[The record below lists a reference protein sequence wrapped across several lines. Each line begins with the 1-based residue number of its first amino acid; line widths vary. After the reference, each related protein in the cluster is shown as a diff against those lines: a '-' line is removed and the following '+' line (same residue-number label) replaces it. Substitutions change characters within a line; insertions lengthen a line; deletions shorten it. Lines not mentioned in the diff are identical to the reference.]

1 MIVVTLILPGL
12 SRAPLAQCN
21 RPPRPESRY
30 STFEMF
36 VENPLNASA
45 LIFPTLEVCHILGFT
60 ITLGTI
66 ALVDFRVLG
75 LGMRRQAI
83 ADLARDLAP
92 WTLAGL
98 VLVLLSG
105 PLLFSSDPDM
115 YYLNRSFQFKMV
127 CLLLA
132 IVFNYT
138 IHKRVVRSGKA
149 SASSKLVACVSL
161 ALWAGV
167 IGGGIFIAFV

>member
-1 MIVVTLILPGL
+1 
-12 SRAPLAQCN
+12 
-21 RPPRPESRY
+21 
-30 STFEMF
+30 MF
-36 VENPLNASA
+36 VENPLNASE
-45 LIFPTLEVCHILGFT
+45 LIFPTLEVCHIVGFT
-60 ITLGTI
+60 VTLGTI
-66 ALVDFRVLG
+66 ALLDLRVLG
-75 LGMRRQAI
+75 FGMRRQAI
-83 ADLARDLAP
+83 ADMACDLAP

-98 VLVLLSG
+98 ILVLLSG

-115 YYLNRSFQFKMV
+115 YYLNGSFQFKMV

-138 IHKRVVRSGKA
+138 IHQRVVRAGKE
-149 SASSKLVACVSL
+149 STSSRLVACLSL

>member
-1 MIVVTLILPGL
+1 
-12 SRAPLAQCN
+12 
-21 RPPRPESRY
+21 
-30 STFEMF
+30 MF
-36 VENPLNASA
+36 VENPLNASE

-60 ITLGTI
+60 ITMGTI

-127 CLLLA
+127 CLLVA

-149 SASSKLVACVSL
+149 SASSKLVACLSQ

>member
-1 MIVVTLILPGL
+1 
-12 SRAPLAQCN
+12 
-21 RPPRPESRY
+21 
-30 STFEMF
+30 MF
-36 VENPLNASA
+36 VANPLNASE
-45 LIFPTLEVCHILGFT
+45 LIFPTLEVCHIVGFT
-60 ITLGTI
+60 VTLGTI

-75 LGMRRQAI
+75 FGMRRQAI
-83 ADLARDLAP
+83 ADLACDLAP

-138 IHKRVVRSGKA
+138 IHKRVVQAGKA
-149 SASSKLVACVSL
+149 TASSKLVACLSL